1 MEMTGSTIANSPL
14 LYALIAI
21 GLLAIIGYAL
31 VCLKKAK
38 ECCIQQGISKE
49 IIKKVITSTISA
61 AIVPSLAILV
71 GFLIL
76 AGSMGSAWPWWRLS
90 VIGALQYETMAAG
103 YATSGM
109 GIELGQLLTSPA
121 DKFTGVMFVMTLG
134 ICVGPIV
141 DALFAKKYCT
151 GLMKAKSTSDWGN
164 IVVTC
169 LPIAVVAVY
178 VPLLLFSSIPHAVAL
193 LVSLCITIACGLL
206 SRKIKGLGNFAIGLS
221 MICALIAA
229 VAVEFA
235 MK

>member
-1 MEMTGSTIANSPL
+1 MTGSTIANSPL
-14 LYALIAI
+14 LYALV
-21 GLLAIIGYAL
+21 GLGLISIIIYAL
-31 VCLKKAK
+31 ICLKKAK
-38 ECCIQQGISKE
+38 QCCLKLGISNEKIKE
-49 IIKKVITSTISA
+49 VISSTISA
-61 AIVPSLAILV
+61 ALVPSLAILV

-76 AGSMGSAWPWWRLS
+76 AASMGSAWPWWRLS
-90 VIGALQYETMAAG
+90 VIGALQYETMAAS

-109 GIELGQLLTSPA
+109 GIELGELLNSSA

-134 ICVGPIV
+134 IIVGPIV

-164 IVVTC
+164 IAITS

-178 VPLLLFSSIPHAVAL
+178 VPLLMFSSVPHAVAL
-193 LVSLCITIACGLL
+193 LVSLGITITCGLL
-206 SRKIKGLGNFAIGLS
+206 SRKIRVLGNFAIGIS

-229 VAVEFA
+229 VSVEFM